1 MKWEKDSVMWNW
13 VRVKYDSVWPAPTPN
28 IRCLFFVH
36 HIHSPLPT
44 TTTPRHPRLWLVILL
59 PYYDYYY
66 YYYPTSSPTI
76 TTTNTPRH
84 LPVPLIYSS
93 SPSSMTRHPHPQL
106 HLQSSTST
114 YFTCSPPYFLLPPA
128 TYPLQQLL
136 VPVHRP
142 YSFTLPPTPSSWLL
156 QLPSSFYQFSF
167 FDNYQLQYQWLQPLP
182 APVPVTTTSISS
194 GTSDDNLYQLQYQRL
209 RPLPAPA
216 QTFSDPSSVTI
227 EDRKRRRKKLV
238 STWYV
243 PIIPCKHE
251 MSQSYLTRLYL
262 KHDHIIPRA
271 WKPYNASG
279 SIVLSLA
286 NLNRSRHSVKNAI
299 LNHSPGRN
307 LVT

>member
-1 MKWEKDSVMWNW
+1 MRKRLSDVELSKSEIWLSMTRSYPKHPMPFF
-13 VRVKYDSVWPAPTPN
+13 RPPYPFPPT
-28 IRCLFFVH
+28 
-36 HIHSPLPT
+36 
-44 TTTPRHPRLWLVILL
+44 
-59 PYYDYYY
+59 YYH
-66 YYYPTSSPTI
+66 
-76 TTTNTPRH
+76 N
-84 LPVPLIYSS
+84 SS
-93 SPSSMTRHPHPQL
+93 SPSSMTRHPPPLLRLLLLLLSYFVTYYNYHKYSSSSTSAADLLFITLVYDSSSSSTTSPAVQYLYIL
-106 HLQSSTST
+106 HLQSTLLPSTTSYLPTTTTTSTST
-114 YFTCSPPYFLLPPA
+114 SSLLLHA
-128 TYPLQQLL
+128 STYPL
-136 VPVHRP
+136 VVT
-142 YSFTLPPTPSSWLL
+142 S
-156 QLPSSFYQFSF
+156 
-167 FDNYQLQYQWLQPLP
+167 
-182 APVPVTTTSISS
+182 TTTVIF
-194 GTSDDNLYQLQYQRL
+194 LPVLLL
-209 RPLPAPA
+209 RQLPAPA